1 MVLSLRS
8 LNLPPK
14 CLEAA
19 HRAHSP
25 ILYFVFFL
33 SWIWYR
39 GVPLGDSFRLSLVV
53 GIQIA
58 SGSLIWRRICW
69 RLDPSA
75 LENFGMGLAVGTA
88 VSTIFDQLFLN
99 TFLQPIAW
107 LLPLIFVVLFSLVK
121 PLQVREAP
129 SGSLDVR
136 VMFVLSTAV
145 ILGFGTLRHGY
156 GLLIGGFVI
165 GFLIS
170 REKTILFQVFTYV
183 TSLIV
188 GFLVLV
194 ALRPAVEYG
203 SWRMRPLYTGTDDLV
218 FSESL
223 SQSLS
228 HFGIFEHSAAVGVHL
243 RYHWFSLAWSG
254 LTSRVASAEP
264 FDVTLHVVPFVAF
277 LGIAMLVWTIAFRL
291 TKSKIASNISI
302 LVLFCANSLP
312 ENIRFFY
319 VLNTSNILSY
329 IWVLA
334 AILIFLYAIETQ
346 YKRWILIFPT
356 MLAISLLAKLP
367 YGAVLL
373 AATSGALIY
382 AIFRVSQLRVF
393 ASVMLLASILIS
405 YTTYLIFLTPSSW
418 EQRSYA
424 LNLNPFHFSRA
435 SVYSVSATIFLVVSL
450 MVVRFPFSPSLL
462 RESGS
467 TTKRVFLVFL
477 SLGSLAGLARFVIDG
492 GSAEKYFLNSSL
504 ILGSILASFSF
515 FVLTKSTVPK
525 QHNHMVM
532 IYTSLVF
539 FILLPF
545 NIIKD
550 SKFFE
555 NLPLNPNSESIV
567 AAIIPLLLALMVHL
581 NQSIISKEKKSSF
594 WVFLFVGFIGVSSG
608 SFFLQA
614 LVNEP
619 YNFTASVAS
628 TTDIESLNWVRSN
641 TEKMEI
647 LATNRYLCNQDSP
660 CSFDD
665 SSFLISA
672 ISRRRVLIEGP
683 RFVAGYRPYPDWAKD
698 RVQKSIDFAN
708 SPSEKSWSQLK
719 LFGVGWFYLD
729 TNFVTP
735 GFDTSNNPWSPWAT
749 VAYHNSNVY
758 ILKLKE

>member
-1 MVLSLRS
+1 MRILDLRFKFGPILRS
-8 LNLPPK
+8 KIIPVLV
-14 CLEAA
+14 
-19 HRAHSP
+19 
-25 ILYFVFFL
+25 FVFFL

-58 SGSLIWRRICW
+58 SGSLIWRRLCW

-121 PLQVREAP
+121 PLQVRESP

-165 GFLIS
+165 GYLIS
-170 REKTILFQVFTYV
+170 REKTILFQVVTYV

-254 LTSRVASAEP
+254 LTSRVAGAEP
-264 FDVTLHVVPFVAF
+264 FDVTLHVVPFIAF
-277 LGIAMLVWTIAFRL
+277 LGIAALVWTISFRL
-291 TKSKIASNISI
+291 TKSIIASNISI
-302 LVLFCANSLP
+302 LVLFCTNSLP

-319 VLNTSNILSY
+319 VSNTSNTLSY

-334 AILIFLYAIETQ
+334 AMLVFLYAIETQ
-346 YKRWILIFPT
+346 YKRWLVIFPT
-356 MLAISLLAKLP
+356 MLAISLLAKMP

-382 AIFRVSQLRVF
+382 AIVRVSPLRMF
-393 ASVMLLASILIS
+393 AIVMLLTSILSS
-405 YTTYLIFLTPSSW
+405 YIIYVLFIKLNSW
-418 EQRSYA
+418 H
-424 LNLNPFHFSRA
+424 NLSPKFILETFHFTQNTLL
-435 SVYSVSATIFLVVSL
+435 TIFLSL
-450 MVVRFPFSPSLL
+450 LFTVAILFVRFPFSFLIIDRIQSQND
-462 RESGS
+462 
-467 TTKRVFLVFL
+467 KVFLLFL
-477 SLGSLAGLARFVIDG
+477 GVGSFAGIVRFILDWNTI
-492 GSAEKYFLNSSL
+492 EDYFLNASL
-504 ILGSILASFSF
+504 IFGALLTSYSFNLQAKRTGRTQLVTAQLVYLSSACSAFVIIGIVYAFNYNTDFPFGSNGQILIAPIVAFAVPITFSLGQRMRPLDLKFSF
-515 FVLTKSTVPK
+515 NL
-525 QHNHMVM
+525 MLLC
-532 IYTSLVF
+532 SL
-539 FILLPF
+539 
-545 NIIKD
+545 
-550 SKFFE
+550 
-555 NLPLNPNSESIV
+555 
-567 AAIIPLLLALMVHL
+567 
-581 NQSIISKEKKSSF
+581 
-594 WVFLFVGFIGVSSG
+594 IGVSSG
-608 SFFLQA
+608 IFVFQA
-614 LVNEP
+614 IREDT
-619 YNFTASVAS
+619 YHFTESVAS
-628 TTDIESLNWVRSN
+628 TTDLQSLDWVRSN
-641 TEKMEI
+641 VEEEEI
-647 LATNRYLCNQDSP
+647 LATNRFLCNQETP

-672 ISRRRVLIEGP
+672 VSRRRVLIAGP
-683 RFVAGYRPYPDWAKD
+683 RFVIGGMPYPDWARD
-698 RVQKSIDFAN
+698 RIQKSIDFAN

-719 LFGVGWFYLD
+719 LFEVDWFYLD
-729 TNFVTP
+729 TNFVTS
-735 GFDTSNNPWSPWAT
+735 DLDISNEPWSPWAT

>member
-1 MVLSLRS
+1 MIQRDTLKAVIIPVLV
-8 LNLPPK
+8 
-14 CLEAA
+14 
-19 HRAHSP
+19 
-25 ILYFVFFL
+25 FVFFL

-58 SGSLIWRRICW
+58 SGSLIWRRLCW

-99 TFLQPIAW
+99 TFLQPVAW
-107 LLPLIFVVLFSLVK
+107 LLPLIFMVLFSLVK
-121 PLQVREAP
+121 PLQVRESP

-165 GFLIS
+165 GYLIS
-170 REKTILFQVFTYV
+170 REKTILFQVVTYV

-254 LTSRVASAEP
+254 LTSRVAVAEP
-264 FDVTLHVVPFVAF
+264 FDVTLHVVPFIAF
-277 LGIAMLVWTIAFRL
+277 LGIAALVWTISFRL
-291 TKSKIASNISI
+291 TKSIIASNISI
-302 LVLFCANSLP
+302 LVLFCTNSLP

-319 VLNTSNILSY
+319 VSNTSNTLSY

-334 AILIFLYAIETQ
+334 AILVFLYAIETQ
-346 YKRWILIFPT
+346 YKRWLVIFPT
-356 MLAISLLAKLP
+356 MLAISLLAKMP

-373 AATSGALIY
+373 AATLGALIY
-382 AIFRVSQLRVF
+382 AIVRVSSLRMF
-393 ASVMLLASILIS
+393 AIVMLLTSILSS
-405 YTTYLIFLTPSSW
+405 YIIYFIILQPSSW

-424 LNLNPFHFSRA
+424 LYLNPFHFDRV
-435 SVYSVSATIFLVVSL
+435 SVYSVSATLLLVVSL
-450 MVVRFPFSPSLL
+450 IIVRFPFYPLFL
-462 RESGS
+462 KESGS
-467 TTKRVFLVFL
+467 SAKRIFLIFL
-477 SLGSLAGLARFVIDG
+477 TIGSLIGLVSFVIDG
-492 GSAEKYFLNSSL
+492 GSAEKYFLNISL

-515 FVLTKSTVPK
+515 FVLEKSAGQK
-525 QHNHMVM
+525 QHNEMFM
-532 IYTSLVF
+532 IYVLVVF
-539 FILLPF
+539 FVLLPF
-545 NIIKD
+545 DMIID

-555 NLPLNPNSESIV
+555 SLPMNPNSESIV
-567 AAIIPLLLALMVHL
+567 AAIIPVLFALTVYFY
-581 NQSIISKEKKSSF
+581 QTIISMERKISF
-594 WVFLFVGFIGVSSG
+594 WFFLFVGIIGVSSG

-614 LVNEP
+614 LVKEP
-619 YNFTASVAS
+619 YNFTESVAS
-628 TTDIESLNWVRSN
+628 TADLKSLDWVRSN
-641 TEKMEI
+641 VEKEEI
-647 LATNRYLCNQDSP
+647 LATNRFLCNQETP

-672 ISRRRVLIEGP
+672 VSRRRVLIEGP
-683 RFVAGYRPYPDWAKD
+683 RFVIGGMPYPDWAKD
-698 RVQKSIDFAN
+698 RIQKSIDFAN

-719 LFGVGWFYLD
+719 LFDVGWFYID
-729 TNFVTP
+729 TNFVTS
-735 GFDTSNNPWSPWAT
+735 DLDISNEPWSPWAT
-749 VAYHNSNVY
+749 IAYHNSNVY

>member
-1 MVLSLRS
+1 
-8 LNLPPK
+8 
-14 CLEAA
+14 
-19 HRAHSP
+19 
-25 ILYFVFFL
+25 
-33 SWIWYR
+33 
-39 GVPLGDSFRLSLVV
+39 
-53 GIQIA
+53 
-58 SGSLIWRRICW
+58 
-69 RLDPSA
+69 
-75 LENFGMGLAVGTA
+75 MGLAVGTA

-121 PLQVREAP
+121 PLQVRESP

-136 VMFVLSTAV
+136 VIFVLSTAV

-165 GFLIS
+165 GYLIS
-170 REKTILFQVFTYV
+170 REKTVVFQVITYV
-183 TSLIV
+183 TTLIV
-188 GFLVLV
+188 GFLVLI

-264 FDVTLHVVPFVAF
+264 FDVTLHVVPFIAF
-277 LGIAMLVWTIAFRL
+277 LGIATLVWTIAFRL

-312 ENIRFFY
+312 ENIRFLN
-319 VLNTSNILSY
+319 VVNTSNILSY

-393 ASVMLLASILIS
+393 ASVMLLTSILIS
-405 YTTYLIFLTPSSW
+405 YTTYFVFLKLNSWHNLWPKFNLETFYFTQSNYITIVLSLFFVGSIF
-418 EQRSYA
+418 
-424 LNLNPFHFSRA
+424 F
-435 SVYSVSATIFLVVSL
+435 
-450 MVVRFPFSPSLL
+450 VRFPISLQL
-462 RESGS
+462 IDKNQSQKNKIFLIFFGFGALSGMVRFILEWNATEDYFFNAS
-467 TTKRVFLVFL
+467 LIFGSVLTSYSFNLMAKTRGRKQLITMQLVFL
-477 SLGSLAGLARFVIDG
+477 CSSSLAFIVFGIVFAI
-492 GSAEKYFLNSSL
+492 NSKFGFFFGKNLQVSMAP
-504 ILGSILASFSF
+504 IIAFIIPITFSF
-515 FVLTKSTVPK
+515 VQGLRSSDTKISF
-525 QHNHMVM
+525 NLMLFC
-532 IYTSLVF
+532 SL
-539 FILLPF
+539 
-545 NIIKD
+545 
-550 SKFFE
+550 
-555 NLPLNPNSESIV
+555 
-567 AAIIPLLLALMVHL
+567 
-581 NQSIISKEKKSSF
+581 
-594 WVFLFVGFIGVSSG
+594 IGVSSG
-608 SFFLQA
+608 IFVFHSIEDDKYHLSS
-614 LVNEP
+614 
-619 YNFTASVAS
+619 SVAS
-628 TTDIESLNWVRSN
+628 TTDIESLDWVRSN

-647 LATNRYLCNQDSP
+647 LATNRYLCDQDSP

-719 LFGVGWFYLD
+719 LFGVDWFYLD
-729 TNFVTP
+729 TNFVTS
-735 GFDTSNNPWSPWAT
+735 DLDISNNYWSPWAT

-758 ILKLKE
+758 ILKLME